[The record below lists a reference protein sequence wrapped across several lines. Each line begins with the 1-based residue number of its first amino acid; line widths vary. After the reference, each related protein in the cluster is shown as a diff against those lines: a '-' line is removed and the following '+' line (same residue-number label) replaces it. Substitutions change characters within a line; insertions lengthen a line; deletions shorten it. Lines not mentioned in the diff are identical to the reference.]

1 MKKTH
6 KVLWTEG
13 MFLRPQHFQQ
23 AEEYLE
29 NYSWGHRHMA
39 YPWGFSSLQIDESLL
54 ELGKV
59 ALRAASGVFADGTV
73 FHFSDAADAPAAL
86 EIRAEHCG
94 VNIVLAL
101 PIKRAG
107 RESVIF
113 TDSADSLARYLGVE
127 QETADNSALSAGSAI
142 IHCGKLRL
150 RLLPENE
157 LNGEWL
163 SLGAL
168 CIKEKRQDGG
178 VIVDHEY
185 IPPLINSC
193 VSPLLQGFK
202 QELAGLLRQRR
213 SQLSRYLQ
221 QCDGCR
227 ETVADLQLLALIHR
241 FSAQAEHAL
250 TLPLLHPEQLFGQWL
265 PFALELTAFRVPYT
279 LEGEVPC
286 YDHRDAGRCFSRLM
300 LLLRQGLCI
309 ILQENAIPLPLTKRI
324 SGLSVATLPDLHMAQ
339 SFDFIL
345 AVDADLR
352 SDGQFAHLL
361 AQIKIA
367 PASRI
372 RDLVQLQLPGI
383 PLQCLAQAPKQ
394 LTVQPGWSYIQL
406 ESKGV
411 LWQEVEKTG
420 AFAFYLTGEFAG
432 VPIAFWAVRR
442 LAVAGEGVK

>member
-1 MKKTH
+1 
-6 KVLWTEG
+6 
-13 MFLRPQHFQQ
+13 LRPQHFQQ
-23 AEEYLE
+23 AEDYLE
-29 NYSWGHRHMA
+29 NYSWSHRQSA
-39 YPWGFSSLQIDESLL
+39 YPWGFSSLSIDESLL
-54 ELGKV
+54 ALGKV

-73 FHFSDAADAPAAL
+73 FHFSDAADAPPVL
-86 EIRAEHCG
+86 DIRTEHGG
-94 VNIVLAL
+94 VAIVLAL

-127 QETADNSALSAGSAI
+127 QETADINVLSAGSAMI
-142 IHCGKLRL
+142 YCGKLRL

-168 CIKEKRQDGG
+168 RIKEKSQDGG
-178 VIVDHEY
+178 VTLDPEY
-185 IPPLINSC
+185 IPPLINSGA
-193 VSPLLQGFK
+193 SPLLQGFK
-202 QELAGLLRQRR
+202 QELAGVLRQRR
-213 SQLSRYLQ
+213 LQLSRYLQ
-221 QCDGCR
+221 QCDSRR
-227 ETVADLQLLALIHR
+227 ETIADLQLLALINR

-250 TLPLLHPEQLFGQWL
+250 TLPHIHPEQLFAQWL
-265 PFALELTAFRVPYT
+265 PFALELTAFRAPYT
-279 LEGEVPC
+279 LEGDVPL

-324 SGLSVATLPDLHMAQ
+324 TGLSVATLPDLEMAQ
-339 SFDFIL
+339 TFDFIL

-352 SDGQFAHLL
+352 SDGQFAHFL

-394 LTVQPGWSYIQL
+394 LALQPGWSYIQL
-406 ESKGV
+406 ESKGA

-420 AFAFYLTGEFAG
+420 AFAFYLTGEFAS
-432 VPIAFWAVRR
+432 VTIAFWAVRR
-442 LAVAGEGVK
+442 LAGDGVK